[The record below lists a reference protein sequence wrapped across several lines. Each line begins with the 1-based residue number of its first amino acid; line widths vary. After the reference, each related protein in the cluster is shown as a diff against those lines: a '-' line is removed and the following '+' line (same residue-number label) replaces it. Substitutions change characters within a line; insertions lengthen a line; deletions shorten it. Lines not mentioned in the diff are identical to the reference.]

1 MKTTALA
8 VLAVAG
14 CAGVANAQAF
24 YDVQV
29 TDFFSGTPVSEI
41 DVRSTDFVQVSVY
54 LDRNGSTAGFFNSFT
69 AWSQFAGQMATST
82 GSWFVD
88 ESQAV
93 FGQAQTSTNDLW
105 LGRRP
110 TAETFYPSG
119 AAGGFRYNSET
130 YSLSN
135 GGTVLGG
142 SSNGNF
148 EGITAASA
156 LNGFLHDTSERLE
169 VFRAILDFSSIPL
182 HEGPNGGLIGTDS
195 ILVDIDYLAAATQIF
210 IDPEFNI
217 SRFVTAEMDG
227 GSAQLT
233 LVPTPASVA
242 LLGLGGLAAG
252 RRRR

>member
-29 TDFFSGTPVSEI
+29 TDFFSGTPVSVI

-69 AWSQFAGQMATST
+69 GWSQFAGQMATST
-82 GSWFVD
+82 GDWFVD

-110 TAETFYPSG
+110 TTETFYPSG

-130 YSLSN
+130 YST
-135 GGTVLGG
+135 GGGLLGG

-156 LNGFLHDTSERLE
+156 LGGFQQDTSDRLE
-169 VFRAILDFSSIPL
+169 VFRAILDFASLPL
-182 HEGPNGGLIGTDS
+182 YQGPGGGLIGTDE
-195 ILVDIDYLAAATQIF
+195 IVVNIDYLAAATQIF
-210 IDPEFNI
+210 IDPQFNI

-227 GSAQLT
+227 GNASLT
-233 LVPTPASVA
+233 LVPTPASMA
-242 LLGLGGLAAG
+242 LLGLGGLAVG

>member
-29 TDFFSGTPVSEI
+29 TDFFSGVQVSEI
-41 DVRSTDFVQVSVY
+41 DISSTDFVQVSVY
-54 LDRNGSTAGFFNSFT
+54 LDRNGSTDGFFNSFT
-69 AWSQFAGQMATST
+69 GWSQFAGQMATSS
-82 GSWFVD
+82 GEWFVD

-110 TAETFYPSG
+110 TSSTFFPPG
-119 AAGGFRYNSET
+119 ASGGFRYNAET
-130 YSLSN
+130 YVLGG

-142 SSNGNF
+142 TSNGNF
-148 EGITAASA
+148 EGITAAAA
-156 LNGFLHDTSERLE
+156 LGGFNFDASDRLE
-169 VFRAILDFSSIPL
+169 VFRAILDFSSLPL
-182 HEGPNGGLIGTDS
+182 AANGGLLGVES
-195 ILVDIDYLAAATQIF
+195 IQVDIDYLAAATQIF
-210 IDPEFNI
+210 IDPGFNI
-217 SRFVTAEMDG
+217 SRFVTANMDG
-227 GSAQLT
+227 GSASLT
-233 LVPTPASVA
+233 IVPTPASVA
-242 LLGLGGLAAG
+242 LLGLGGLAVG